1 MRLTEAANELS
12 RQAFEFF
19 YWFSRFEF
27 ALKEN
32 SYLKGKADGRRAEP
46 DWNGFIQDWQES
58 YVITPEAESL
68 LASPPEIQ
76 IVTREGLAWKPVSLE
91 GCHSDLDKVVRLIK
105 TVRNNLFHGGKHGNS
120 GWDDPDRTAKLLSA
134 SKAVL
139 DTLARMAEM
148 EADYTQFY

>member
-1 MRLTEAANELS
+1 MRLTEATNELS

-76 IVTREGLAWKPVSLE
+76 IVTREGLAWKPVS
-91 GCHSDLDKVVRLIK
+91 HR
-105 TVRNNLFHGGKHGNS
+105 
-120 GWDDPDRTAKLLSA
+120 
-134 SKAVL
+134 
-139 DTLARMAEM
+139 RMSLRP
-148 EADYTQFY
+148 